1 MPNNKT
7 NKLSNVVPKNDRVK
21 LNGFS
26 SQVGGRAGIYKFDE
40 QTLCKPFVSRELYF
54 YLNIPCCLQKFI
66 PKFKGLV
73 TVELF
78 HTSNEVE
85 AYALKST
92 VTKNIKSLDVPSL
105 HSKRCIGKMDGQQTD
120 FSKTNLFCEDQKDK
134 VEELENKLSD
144 VTLDE
149 KQINCTDRQPWSNKV
164 LFDTYCSNLSK
175 SSGDAN
181 VPRTKQ
187 YMLME
192 NLAHKYKRPN
202 VLDVKVGTC
211 IRYKEK
217 LDKLSKSSTRI
228 NIGLRLSGMQL
239 YNSGDKCYSHY
250 NKYDGDK
257 MNSHQFA
264 SAVKKYFQIDD
275 GERRKALVS
284 KTIETLQQIQHS
296 FESLL
301 NRRFYSCS
309 ILLLREGSC
318 LDDRIEVK
326 IIDFAHYCLED
337 CRIHPG
343 ADTGILFGI
352 RNLVKILKRL

>member
-1 MPNNKT
+1 MPNKKT
-7 NKLSNVVPKNDRVK
+7 NKPSNVDPENDRVK

-26 SQVGGRAGIYKFDE
+26 NQVGGRAGIYKFDE

-54 YLNIPCCLQKFI
+54 YLNIPYCLQKFI

-78 HTSNEVE
+78 YTNKGVE

-92 VTKNIKSLDVPSL
+92 LTRNIRSSDVPSV
-105 HSKRCIGKMDGQQTD
+105 HSKRCIGRMDGQQTD
-120 FSKTNLFCEDQKDK
+120 FSKTDLFCEEQKDTI
-134 VEELENKLSD
+134 EELESKLSGIA
-144 VTLDE
+144 LDE
-149 KQINCTDRQPWSNKV
+149 KQVNGAERQPWSNKV

-187 YMLME
+187 YMLLD
-192 NLAHKYKRPN
+192 NLARKYARPS

-217 LDKLSKSSTRI
+217 LDKLSKSSTRV

-239 YNSGDKCYSHY
+239 YNSDDKCYSHY

-257 MNSHQFA
+257 MDSHQFA
-264 SAVKKYFQIDD
+264 SAVEKYFQIDD
-275 GERRKALVS
+275 RERRKALVS
-284 KTIETLQQIQHS
+284 KAVEALEKIERG
-296 FESLL
+296 FESLA

-309 ILLLREGSC
+309 VLLLREGSRST
-318 LDDRIEVK
+318 DAIEVK
-326 IIDFAHYCLED
+326 VIDFAHYCLQDREV
-337 CRIHPG
+337 HPG
-343 ADTGILFGI
+343 TDAGILFGI
-352 RNLVKILKRL
+352 GNLIKILKHL